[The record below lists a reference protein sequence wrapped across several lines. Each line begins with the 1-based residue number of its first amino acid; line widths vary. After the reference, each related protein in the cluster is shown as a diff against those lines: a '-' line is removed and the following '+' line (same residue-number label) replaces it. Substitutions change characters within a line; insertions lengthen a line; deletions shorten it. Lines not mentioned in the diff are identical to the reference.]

1 MTNLIIAVVDM
12 QEYGVYAGDVEVVFE
27 QEELD
32 DSDDEGEHQNK
43 NLTKIQRQQ
52 IYAALAGKTN
62 NGILRKKCYNLS
74 CSNV

>member
-1 MTNLIIAVVDM
+1 MTNRIIVVVDM
-12 QEYGVYAGDVEVVFE
+12 QEYGVYVGDVEVVFE

-32 DSDDEGEHQNK
+32 DSDQEDEQQNK

-62 NGILRKKCYNLS
+62 NGTLRKKCYNWS
-74 CSNV
+74 CNNV